1 MKCLAALLLLPLSV
15 AAQNRF
21 VTGMAARAVIGQDT
35 FTAQNSAGNPPIGN
49 PSASLLGAVSGLA
62 WANNMLF
69 VVDSNRMQAMPTQNR
84 VLIFP
89 LSSLPVPSPDAELTY
104 QYARCPVCGGT
115 ASVVVGQPD
124 FVSVNPYRTQAG
136 LQNPAAVASD
146 GNILAIADTDNN
158 RVLIYNPIPTT
169 NGANA
174 TLVLGQKDFTTLAPV
189 VQTASS
195 LLGPQGVWIQGNHLF
210 VADTLGNRVLIWNTI
225 PTQNNQP
232 ADVVLGESSFTVY
245 DGNPPTDASH
255 MFNPVSV
262 TSDGTH
268 VFVTDIGNNRVMIWN
283 EIPTQNGQPADLVLG
298 QPDFKSNASNN
309 TNNGDCPSTGSGSSI
324 TYPALCAAS
333 LSFPRYALAGGGRLF
348 VADGG
353 NDRVLVYESMP
364 IKNGAGADEVLG
376 QYDPFSNINGIEPDP
391 SQGSQSDANQITAP
405 QSLAWD
411 GTNLYVSD
419 PFDRRV
425 LVFTPGQ
432 NLIARTGITNAASRE
447 VFALGTVTFGGTINA
462 SDTVTIQIN
471 STNYT
476 YTVVKNDTLT
486 TVINNMVKQINSSN
500 GGAGDPSVYAI
511 SETAI
516 SEIVLVAKAPGV
528 DGNNVT
534 YTTTTSSTAQITAT
548 AGGANL
554 SGGQD
559 ATNVA
564 PSTLITVF
572 GYGNLTDQAP
582 AAADLSKPLPV
593 QLAGTELYIDGT
605 RAPLEYV
612 SPTQINAQML
622 ARVADATS
630 VTTWV
635 RSVRQD
641 GSVMWTAAVGVPIV
655 PGNPGIFAYPGPEP
669 RQAIAV
675 HASSYGTDVVSV
687 DGTIKAGDTGTITIG
702 SNAYSYTVTAN
713 DTLTSVENQF
723 ISLINA
729 NTSEVVTAQAAGA
742 FNRIIL
748 TAKQPGAAG
757 ESTSV
762 TVSTNSGS
770 SVLLTV
776 LGAGTMCC
784 ANTAGAPVTTANPA
798 VPGELINIYATGLGV
813 TTAADGTWENPDG
826 VPYAGPENNVL
837 QSVDALLNGNSTAN
851 VLFTGF
857 QPGSIGVYRVTL
869 QLGTSLTTNLQST
882 LRIAQ
887 NLFTSNIVTLPV
899 FAPSSSS
906 NTPAAAR
913 NRAQRPG
920 PGRSAPVVR
929 H

>member
-1 MKCLAALLLLPLSV
+1 MKFLAALLLLPLSV

-35 FTAQNSAGNPPIGN
+35 FTAQNSAGNPPSLN

-69 VVDSNRMQAMPTQNR
+69 VVDSNRMQAEPTQNR

-89 LSSLPVPSPDAELTY
+89 QSNLPVPAPDAELTY

-115 ASVVVGQPD
+115 ASVVIGQPD
-124 FVSVNPYRTQAG
+124 FVSVNPYRTQNG

-146 GNILAIADTDNN
+146 GNIVAIADTDNN
-158 RVLIYNPIPTT
+158 RVLIYNSIPTT

-174 TLVLGQKDFTTLAPV
+174 SVVLGQKDFTSLATFA
-189 VQTASS
+189 QSAKS

-210 VADTLGNRVLIWNTI
+210 VADTVANRVLIWNSI
-225 PTQNNQP
+225 PTSNDQP
-232 ADVVLGESSFTVY
+232 ADVVLGESSFTAY
-245 DGNPPTDASH
+245 DTNPPTDASH
-255 MFNPVSV
+255 LLNPVSV

-268 VFVTDIGNNRVMIWN
+268 VFVTDLGNNRVLIWN

-309 TNNGDCPSTGSGSSI
+309 TNNSDCPSTGSGSNI
-324 TYPALCAAS
+324 TYPALCAAT

-353 NDRVLVYESMP
+353 NDRVLVYESIP
-364 IKNGAGADEVLG
+364 TKNGAAADEVLG
-376 QYDPFSNINGIEPDP
+376 QYDQFSNINGIEGDP

-432 NLIARTGITNAASRE
+432 NLISRTGITNAASRE
-447 VFALGTVTFGGTINA
+447 VFALGSVTFGGTINA
-462 SDTVTIQIN
+462 KDTVTITVN
-471 STNYT
+471 SANYT
-476 YTVVKNDTLT
+476 YTVQKNDTLT
-486 TVINNMVKQINSSN
+486 TVINNMVQQINTSN
-500 GGAGDPSVYAI
+500 SGTGDPNVYAI
-511 SETAI
+511 AETAI
-516 SEIVLVAKAPGV
+516 TEIVLVSKIPGV
-528 DGNNVT
+528 NGNNIT
-534 YTTTTSSTAQITAT
+534 YSTTTSSTAQITAT

-554 SGGQD
+554 AGGQD
-559 ATNVA
+559 ATEIA

-572 GYGNLTDQAP
+572 GYGYLTDQAP
-582 AAADLSKPLPV
+582 TAAPAGKPLPV
-593 QLAGTELYIDGT
+593 ELAGVELYIDGT
-605 RAPLEYV
+605 RAPLQYV

-622 ARVADATS
+622 SRIVDATS

-635 RSVRQD
+635 RSVRKD
-641 GSVMWTAAVGVPIV
+641 GSVIWTAAVGVPIV
-655 PGNPGIFAYPGPEP
+655 PGNPGIFAYPGQEP

-675 HASSYGTDVVSV
+675 HASSSATNVVSV
-687 DGTIKAGDTGTITIG
+687 DGTVKAGDVGTITIG
-702 SNAYSYTVTAN
+702 SNVYNYTVVAS
-713 DTLTSVENQF
+713 DTLTSIENQF

-729 NTSEVVTAQAAGA
+729 NSNEVVSAQAAGA

-748 TAKQPGAAG
+748 SAKQPGAAG
-757 ESTSV
+757 VGTTVKVSV
-762 TVSTNSGS
+762 SSGANL
-770 SVLLTV
+770 LLTV
-776 LGAGTMCC
+776 LGPGTMCC

-798 VPGELINIYATGLGV
+798 VPGELINIYATGLGI
-813 TTAADGTWENPDG
+813 TTSPDGTWQNADG
-826 VPYAGPENNVL
+826 VPYAGPPNNVL
-837 QSVDALLNGNSTAN
+837 QSVDALINGNSTAN

-857 QPGSIGVYRVTL
+857 QPGSIGVYQVTL
-869 QLGTSLTTNLQST
+869 QMGESLSTNLQST

-887 NLFTSNIVTLPV
+887 NLFTSNIVTIPIY
-899 FAPSSSS
+899 APTSST
-906 NTPAAAR
+906 NTPAALRKPAS
-913 NRAQRPG
+913 RPG